1 MSSTAED
8 RRTGIDPSTR
18 PTGLRRGVLAINA
31 AVAWVAVTVS
41 LTLNL
46 TGYYLS
52 EPNTGSVTLLGNV
65 AGGEDTALERFFDW
79 TTYFTILSN
88 TTAAIVVTALLL
100 RPTWFTG
107 ADRRGLIWRALRVDS
122 VMMLV
127 VTAVVFNLLLAT
139 GGKTGWDAISNSLLH
154 IINPTVTALA
164 WLIVGPRGL
173 IRWSTI
179 WAALVLPLAWAAYAL
194 IRGAVIHAYP
204 YPFFD
209 VQTNGLPSVLEFV
222 AIIAVFGVA
231 VAATMLGIDA
241 LLRRVLPARQ

>member
-1 MSSTAED
+1 MTSTAEA
-8 RRTGIDPSTR
+8 RKTGVDPSAK

-31 AVAWVAVTVS
+31 AVAWAAVGLS
-41 LTLNL
+41 LTLIL
-46 TGYYLS
+46 TGYYLR
-52 EPNTGSVTLLGNV
+52 EPNAGSVTLLGNV
-65 AGGEDTALERFFDW
+65 ASGEDTALERFWDW

-88 TTAAIVVTALLL
+88 TTAAIVLTALLL
-100 RPTWFTG
+100 RPAWFTG
-107 ADRRGLIWRALRVDS
+107 ADRSGLIWRALRVDS

-139 GGKTGWDAISNSLLH
+139 GGKTGWDAISNALLH

-179 WAALVLPLAWAAYAL
+179 WAALVLPLTWAAYAL
-194 IRGAVIHAYP
+194 IRGDSIHAYP

-209 VQTNGLPSVLEFV
+209 VATNGLPSVVAFV

-241 LLRRVLPARQ
+241 LMRRVLPAR